1 MNSTGMN
8 RKSTTPDASR
18 GLLDAGGILPVGT
31 LTGDDIDTLTVR
43 TYLHPAFED
52 RPIVRLVPATLGEAE
67 DLALG
72 FLGLA
77 REPDAPEV
85 GQVRREALGFPAWA
99 LVNDPANGHHALA
112 LVRDIERLD
121 RQAKTRPGAAKDGF
135 AELAVRLGRAVPHF
149 LPTFHEQAAR
159 IFLKHDNKTYAS
171 AFFGKAR
178 EAEQVHNLPIEE
190 ERLRAVFLEFAF
202 AGALTAK
209 ALKEHAKAL
218 SARLGPAQAWVQ
230 FRQLA
235 VERCTAG
242 MPPYAGLAEDARALI
257 RAAGGDHTAEEHA
270 LLRELLATPAI
281 GRAPLSFWKV
291 NRKPIAA
298 LAAAEPDTQARLLEI
313 LPTPGGSTPDAELDD
328 FWLDLLA
335 EAGAL
340 DRLVDGDLEAGARAQ
355 WLTRWTAHCR
365 RGWRYRPRSERTAN
379 LLVRMAGA
387 LRAEA
392 VPASLFS
399 GNGWHAG
406 VDIDLLDVALSEGIP
421 LTDPNPEGSFDLGEW
436 WGDQAAGRRELAAIA
451 ADERHLPL
459 LYRGIGKLKSPHHAA
474 TAAHPVLRGVLATWL
489 TEQGAKVTAAAG
501 LPDAER
507 EFAALNEFRAVALEV
522 TPDVVSRV
530 RAFDAV
536 TLLADT
542 LRAGVYDELGWPAL
556 DEAIERFGRKS
567 EIRLD
572 EAWPALVLSTDK
584 RAIVVGPEGILLEH
598 ELRLPKERTTWHRPS
613 LRYVDGQLLVAWYN
627 KEYEW
632 EAYWSGRPNETF
644 MLTGESPNAGSDANP
659 LLSLALP
666 DGGRTTGARP
676 LYAGDTKLP
685 PRRGVLTDGTTHWSL
700 DFDRS
705 ERKWTEYD
713 PATGTHGRASLPAPF
728 AAAVA
733 DGGSLV
739 PDRCELLPL
748 LPGLE
753 QSPFGTDGTLLGRW
767 VRVDGDTVTT
777 GSVDGHTVS
786 APVRTR
792 RHWDKMPLQVPIGAL
807 RLPGGA
813 APTVVMDNGNV
824 SLWAGDVL
832 LGHCVGNRGGVE
844 VALGSRIVPPLAF
857 WHALRP
863 RDEAGSLALRA
874 ITHERAGEL
883 VAEVHADHE
892 RAMAEYA
899 IAKKSSDKAVRPDT
913 LRIDPVHRLLPE
925 LSHAGLV
932 RCVAGLARDTAR
944 LARRLRDFGKVTVKE
959 QKTRAVP
966 TGPAHGQD
974 SELREALAGI
984 AGTGRYS
991 YYGNSG
997 APAWTT
1003 VNHITAVAEALA
1015 RTDGPA
1021 EWTTESG
1028 RLADP
1033 HVSWHELLD
1042 HRAAMLARALSPF
1055 TSEEHRASLLVVLEA
1070 LAAGPLGTPAGT
1082 LRKVVLCEPSA
1093 KKGKDRKRQGRTIR
1107 RGDRTVFVLDSQYTY
1122 GDKDHWV
1129 ALDHDPSGRFEAI
1142 DGFTTHEEHRY
1153 VEPMSPERVAAVV
1166 HGIREHGPVAWRPEA
1181 VQTLVEGT
1189 GLGRAEASVL
1199 LAGLIAGDL
1208 DKDQRAVLGLKA
1220 AEATNAREQLD
1231 RLDGT
1236 ARAGVLGALIP
1247 ERAED
1252 VPTLWTT
1259 GYDLAAGCRA
1269 WDAAF
1274 GRVLRLPE
1282 EVAADVR
1289 GISAA
1294 AFEYVLSPESCRWI
1308 TGTSTHTLDKDGRLR
1323 ASDSEAV
1330 PSGHGLNA
1338 TVTALAWL
1346 AYRLPYGDPL
1356 RAHLPHVLG
1365 LLRTRLADPGLV
1377 FDLDIEYAER
1387 GNTATLLREAVGLPA
1402 TGGADPDGILRIED
1416 RFWLRPWYGESEFAE
1431 VRPAGFTGAD
1441 DPWFDRVI
1449 ALRGAAPSAN
1459 FESFRR
1465 ILDPAFEELLRAD
1478 GPPGIQQ
1485 DPAYAVPDLVGEV
1498 AKTHGIGEDAA
1509 VLYLQLLALPDP
1521 TDRQVARWTGW
1532 KPARLKKARTELA
1545 ATDLVVEAKRSRAGR
1560 TLFLPG
1566 GWSALKNPA
1575 LPLETWKEGLY
1586 AQPTNTAIVPDRPV
1600 PELFRRAWQRVLDG
1614 DAPGFEQL
1622 VTRTTRKGRR

>member
-1 MNSTGMN
+1 M
-8 RKSTTPDASR
+8 STTPDPSR
-18 GLLDAGGILPVGT
+18 VLLDAGGILPADT

-77 REPDAPEV
+77 REQDAPEV

-121 RQAKTRPGAAKDGF
+121 RQAKTKPGAAKDGF
-135 AELAVRLGRAVPHF
+135 DQLATRLGRAVPHF

-159 IFLKHDNKTYAS
+159 IFLKHDNTTYAS

-178 EAEQVHNLPIEE
+178 EAERVHNLPIEE

-218 SARLGPAQAWVQ
+218 SARLGPIEAWAQ

-298 LAAAEPDTQARLLEI
+298 LAAAEPEVRVRLLEI

-328 FWLDLLA
+328 LWLDLLA
-335 EAGAL
+335 EAGVL
-340 DRLVDGDLEAGARAQ
+340 DLLVGGDLVAGARAQ
-355 WLTRWTAHCR
+355 WVTRWSTHR
-365 RGWRYRPRSERTAN
+365 QRGWRYNARSERTAK
-379 LLVRMAGA
+379 LLAEMADA

-392 VPASLFS
+392 VPVDLFS
-399 GNGWHAG
+399 GNGWRSS
-406 VDIDLLDVALSEGIP
+406 VDIDLLDTALAERIP
-421 LTDPNPEGSFDLGEW
+421 LADPDPKGSIDLGEW
-436 WGDQAAGRRELAAIA
+436 WNDQAPGRSELAHIA
-451 ADERHLPL
+451 ADERYTAL
-459 LYRGIGKLKSPHHAA
+459 LQAAIGGLKGNHHAA
-474 TAAHPVLRGVLATWL
+474 TAAHPVLRGVLARWL
-489 TEQGAKVTAAAG
+489 TEQGARVTAAAG
-501 LPDAER
+501 LPTAER
-507 EFAALNEFRAVALEV
+507 EFKVLNEFREVVEDV
-522 TPDVVSRV
+522 TPDLVARI

-536 TLLADT
+536 ALLTTT

-556 DEAIERFGRKS
+556 EEAIDLFGRKS
-567 EIRLD
+567 EIRVD
-572 EAWPALVLSTDK
+572 EAWPALVLSSDK
-584 RAIVVGPEGILLEH
+584 RAVVVGPEGILLDH
-598 ELRLPKERTTWHRPS
+598 EPRLPKERTSWQRPAF
-613 LRYVDGQLLVAWYN
+613 RYVDGQLLVAWYN
-627 KEYEW
+627 KEYDW
-632 EAYWSGRPNETF
+632 EAYWSGRPTETF
-644 MLTGESPNAGSDANP
+644 LLTGESPNGGSDANP
-659 LLSLALP
+659 MLSLALP
-666 DGGRTTGARP
+666 DGGRTTGGRP

-700 DFDRS
+700 DYDRS
-705 ERKWTEYD
+705 DRKWTEYD

-733 DGGSLV
+733 DGGALV
-739 PDRCELLPL
+739 ADRCELLPL

-753 QSPFGTDGTLLGRW
+753 NTPLGTDGKLLGRW
-767 VRVDGDTVTT
+767 VRVDGDTITA
-777 GSVDGHTVS
+777 GSVDGRTVG
-786 APVRTR
+786 APVRNR
-792 RHWDKMPLQVPIGAL
+792 RHWDNTPQEVPIGAL

-813 APTVVMDNGNV
+813 APTAVVESGGNV
-824 SLWAGDVL
+824 TLWAGDVL
-832 LGHCVGNRGGVE
+832 LGQCGQRGGVGDL
-844 VALGSRIVPPLAF
+844 ALGSRIVPQPAF

-874 ITHERAGEL
+874 LTPERAAEL
-883 VAEVHADHE
+883 VTEVHADHE

-899 IAKKSSDKAVRPDT
+899 IAKKSEDKNKPSRPDAVRT
-913 LRIDPVHRLLPE
+913 EPVRRLLPE
-925 LSHAGLV
+925 IGHAGLV
-932 RCVAGLARDTAR
+932 RCVAGLAADTSR
-944 LARRLRDFGKVTVKE
+944 LARKLRDFGKVTVKE
-959 QKTRAVP
+959 RKARVVP

-974 SELREALAGI
+974 AELHPALVGI
-984 AGTGRYS
+984 ARNGGYRHYGTGL
-991 YYGNSG
+991 
-997 APAWTT
+997 AAWTT
-1003 VNHITAVAEALA
+1003 MNHITAVAAALA

-1021 EWTTESG
+1021 EWTTESD
-1028 RLADP
+1028 RLTDP
-1033 HVSWHELLD
+1033 HMSWHELLD

-1055 TSEEHRASLLVVLEA
+1055 TSEEHRASLLVALEA

-1082 LRKVVLCEPSA
+1082 LRSVTLCEPSR
-1093 KKGKDRKRQGRTIR
+1093 KKNKDNKRRGRVIR
-1107 RGDRTVFVLDSQYTY
+1107 RGDRTIVILDSQYTY
-1122 GDKDHWV
+1122 GNDKEHWT
-1129 ALDHDPSGRFEAI
+1129 ALDHDPSGTFAAI

-1166 HGIREHGPVAWRPEA
+1166 RGIREHGPVTWRPEGVTA
-1181 VQTLVEGT
+1181 LMEGT
-1189 GLGRAEASVL
+1189 GLGRAEASL
-1199 LAGLIAGDL
+1199 LLTGLTAGDL
-1208 DKDQRAVLGLKA
+1208 DKDQRALLRLKV
-1220 AEATNAREQLD
+1220 AEIDSARSQLD
-1231 RLDGT
+1231 RLEGT

-1247 ERAED
+1247 ERPED
-1252 VPTLWTT
+1252 VHTLWTT
-1259 GYDLAAGCRA
+1259 GHDIEAGCRA
-1269 WDAAF
+1269 WNTAF

-1282 EVAADVR
+1282 DVAADVR
-1289 GISAA
+1289 GLSAGS
-1294 AFEYVLSPESCRWI
+1294 FESVLTPESCKWI
-1308 TGTSTHTLDKDGRLR
+1308 TGTSTHTVDKDGRLR

-1356 RAHLPHVLG
+1356 RAHLPNVVG

-1387 GNTATLLREAVGLPA
+1387 GNTATLLREAAGLPA
-1402 TGGADPDGILRIED
+1402 TGGTDPDGILRLED

-1441 DPWFDRVI
+1441 DPWFDRLI
-1449 ALRGAAPSAN
+1449 ALRGAADSAG
-1459 FESFRR
+1459 FKSFRR

-1485 DPAYAVPDLVGEV
+1485 DPAYAVPDLVAEV

-1521 TDRQVARWTGW
+1521 TDRHVARWTGW

-1545 ATDLVVEAKRSRAGR
+1545 GTDLVVEAKRSRAGR

-1566 GWSALKNPA
+1566 GWSALKAPA
-1575 LPLETWKEGLY
+1575 LPVETWKEGLY
-1586 AQPTNTAIVPDRPV
+1586 ATPTHTTIVPDCPV
-1600 PELFRRAWQRVLDG
+1600 PELFHRAWRRVQDG